1 MKESKWKQFL
11 GVWNTKTIVGV
22 AIGAALFGVLMV
34 FGGIKIFSNT
44 SLTSAMVVVVVVAAL
59 FGPVPAALT
68 AGIGNV
74 IADLIG
80 GWGFWFDWSFGNL
93 VLGLFVGLLPLYGA
107 KISEG
112 IFTVKHAIIYVITC
126 IVVILL
132 HSGHVTPLSNSLFYS
147 QELAITWLQAAS
159 AISIQMVSVLI
170 VIGIPFLFLLAK
182 RNASKTNLKKED

>member
-1 MKESKWKQFL
+1 METVPWCL
-11 GVWNTKTIVGV
+11 EYRDNCRCG
-22 AIGAALFGVLMV
+22 MV

-107 KISEG
+107 NISEG

-126 IVVILL
+126 IVGNIVAFGL
-132 HSGHVTPLSNSLFYS
+132 VTPLLTSLFYS

-159 AISIQMVSVLI
+159 AIVSNGVVLI

>member
-59 FGPVPAALT
+59 FGPV
-68 AGIGNV
+68 
-74 IADLIG
+74 
-80 GWGFWFDWSFGNL
+80 
-93 VLGLFVGLLPLYGA
+93 LGLFVGLLPLYGA

-126 IVVILL
+126 IVGNIVAFGL
-132 HSGHVTPLSNSLFYS
+132 VTPLLTSLFYS

-159 AISIQMVSVLI
+159 AIVSNGVVLI

>member
-107 KISEG
+107 KI
-112 IFTVKHAIIYVITC
+112 
-126 IVVILL
+126 
-132 HSGHVTPLSNSLFYS
+132 
-147 QELAITWLQAAS
+147 Q
-159 AISIQMVSVLI
+159 
-170 VIGIPFLFLLAK
+170 
-182 RNASKTNLKKED
+182 